1 MEQEANSSTDSSP
14 MGLIIPQLRS
24 DPLYCEFLDDDFDAK
39 TVAAKAVENLAITD
53 NLAKIS
59 AGTVSKSCVNINFE
73 CETDRNV
80 SLPLF
85 SNCLEP

>member
-59 AGTVSKSCVNINFE
+59 AGTVSQFPRE
-73 CETDRNV
+73 HRF
-80 SLPLF
+80 PM
-85 SNCLEP
+85 